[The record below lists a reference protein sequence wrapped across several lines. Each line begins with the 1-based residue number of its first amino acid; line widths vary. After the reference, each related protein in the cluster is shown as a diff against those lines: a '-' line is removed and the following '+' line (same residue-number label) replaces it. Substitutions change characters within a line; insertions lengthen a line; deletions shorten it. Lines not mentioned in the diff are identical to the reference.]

1 MPVTWL
7 DGSGASR
14 PDGYLEL
21 FFNVMAYGAAADGTT
36 NDTTAVQAA
45 LTAAGT
51 AGGGVVWFPKGTYL
65 MNGVTIPSNVRLRGC
80 GWSSILKQVAAVAD
94 NTYMLSAFG
103 TGTTTASNK
112 VNIGVSDLQ
121 LLGRSDTDT
130 FTQYVHLM
138 EFSGCSDVVIER
150 CLFQN
155 FRGDGID
162 FASNL
167 NGGTAVERHNERL
180 TVRDCRF
187 YGGTAKN
194 NRNGISIIDG
204 TDVLI
209 DNCEFETCTTT
220 TMPGAIDIEPN
231 GNAYHRIQNIKIKNC
246 SFVDVGGN
254 AGVISYYNIN
264 SQASLT
270 TPSKGIY
277 VIGNS
282 IRNCTN
288 SIGGFFAQQSQT
300 PTVAT
305 ERSDILFA
313 DNRVEG
319 PDWQPFEIGGIRGI
333 RIERNLFTGNIAD
346 CSIGYSFKAMDV
358 IIRGNDFYKSGS
370 SSGRVLAPMNV
381 DRLRVEENIFDTNG
395 DGATAGEIIRFQI
408 GSGSVGAS
416 TEVDFVR
423 NRLVGYAS
431 AISTKAA
438 AHTLSVDTNQYY
450 DNDFGTFT
458 PDLTHWTT
466 NDRSLGAPV
475 ATITYS
481 STMIP
486 DAALSSY
493 QKITPTNTT
502 AMTISAPTNPAVG
515 LWLTLDFL
523 NSSGGTMGVVTFNAA
538 FKLAGAFTNPASTK
552 RRTITFRYDG
562 SNWVEMARAA
572 ADI

>member
-1 MPVTWL
+1 MVTWL
-7 DGSGASR
+7 DGTSTAR
-14 PDGYLEL
+14 PDGYLEY
-21 FFNVMAYGAAADGTT
+21 FFNVAAYGAVGNGVTDDSVAI
-36 NDTTAVQAA
+36 QAA

-51 AGGGVVWFPKGTYL
+51 AGGGVVWVPENTYIC
-65 MNGVTIPSNVRLRGC
+65 NGLTIPSNVKLRGC
-80 GWSSILKQVAAVAD
+80 GWGSILKQPSGVAD
-94 NTYMLSAFG
+94 NTYLLSAFG
-103 TGTTTASNK
+103 TGTGTTTNK
-112 VNIGVSDLQ
+112 LNIGISDLQ

-130 FTQYVHLM
+130 FTQYVHLV
-138 EFSGCSDVVIER
+138 ELSGCSDVVIER

-155 FRGDGID
+155 FRGDGICI
-162 FASNL
+162 ASNL
-167 NGGTAVERHNERL
+167 NGGTAAERHNERI

-187 YGGTAKN
+187 QGGAAKN

-209 DNCEFETCTTT
+209 EACAFETCTASG
-220 TMPGAIDIEPN
+220 MPGAIDIEPN
-231 GNAYHRIQNIKIKNC
+231 ANAYHRIRHIAIRNC

-254 AGVISYYNIN
+254 AGVISYYNIM

-270 TPSKGIY
+270 VPSSGIQ
-277 VIGNS
+277 ITGCS

-300 PTVAT
+300 PTTAT
-305 ERSDILFA
+305 ERTDFLFA
-313 DNRVEG
+313 DNHVEG

-333 RIERNLFTGNIAD
+333 RIERNLFTNNIAD
-346 CSIGYSFKAMDV
+346 CSIGFSFKAMDV
-358 IIRGNDFYKSGS
+358 ILKNNDFYKSGS
-370 SSGRVLAPMNV
+370 ASGRVLAIMNA
-381 DRLRVEENIFDTNG
+381 DRMRIEDNVFDTNG
-395 DGATAGEIIRFQI
+395 DGATAGDVVRFQI
-408 GSGSVGAS
+408 GTGSVGAS
-416 TEVDFVR
+416 SEIDFVR

-450 DNDFGTFT
+450 DNDFSTFA

-466 NDRSLGAPV
+466 NDRILGAPV
-475 ATITYS
+475 ATVTYS
-481 STMIP
+481 ASMTP

-502 AMTISAPTNPAVG
+502 AMTINAPTNPATG

-562 SNWVEMARAA
+562 TSWVEMARAA